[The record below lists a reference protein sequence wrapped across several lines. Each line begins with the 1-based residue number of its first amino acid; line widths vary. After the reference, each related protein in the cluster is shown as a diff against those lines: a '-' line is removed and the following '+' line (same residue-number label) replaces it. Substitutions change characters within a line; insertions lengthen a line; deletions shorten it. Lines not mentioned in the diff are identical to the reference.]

1 MILRQTL
8 HTSPAIAS
16 SYVFGC
22 GSRSIGA
29 VVDPVANPQFYLDVA
44 ATLGMHVRYVI
55 DTHVHADHVSTGRE
69 LADVAGAAYVL
80 HESVDPAFS
89 FHRVDDGDRLE
100 LGNTVI
106 DIMHLPGHTPEHIG
120 LLVTDRVRSVE
131 PWFVITGHTLMVGDM
146 GRTELAS
153 SAEAGARALFE
164 SARRLKRL
172 PDHIEVLPG
181 AFAGSVCGRALS
193 GKTTSTIGFERRY
206 NKAFSIDDRQTFVDA
221 MVRDIPLP
229 PLNAAENRSINL
241 GREVALESLV
251 AAP

>member
-44 ATLGMHVRYVI
+44 ATLGMH
-55 DTHVHADHVSTGRE
+55 A
-69 LADVAGAAYVL
+69 
-80 HESVDPAFS
+80 
-89 FHRVDDGDRLE
+89 
-100 LGNTVI
+100 
-106 DIMHLPGHTPEHIG
+106 
-120 LLVTDRVRSVE
+120 
-131 PWFVITGHTLMVGDM
+131 
-146 GRTELAS
+146 
-153 SAEAGARALFE
+153 
-164 SARRLKRL
+164 
-172 PDHIEVLPG
+172 
-181 AFAGSVCGRALS
+181 
-193 GKTTSTIGFERRY
+193 STIGFERRY

-251 AAP
+251 AAL